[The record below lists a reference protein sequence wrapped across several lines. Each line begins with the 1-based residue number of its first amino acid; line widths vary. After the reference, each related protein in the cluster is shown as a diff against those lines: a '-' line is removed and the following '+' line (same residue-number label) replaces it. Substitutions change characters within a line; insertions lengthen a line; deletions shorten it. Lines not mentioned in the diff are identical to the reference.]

1 MIAKFWTVIQQNVVI
16 KDVSIKCC
24 TQVKEEPEFDLLWR
38 NCSSIMSTPWH
49 YQQGSSHQLLSF
61 VCAQHAQLECSST
74 LLVGLRWHPWGA
86 ISVSVAPAGDSP
98 RVHHRCIQV
107 YATSSKYRHEAIP
120 TREGPCQCTE
130 SDWNMA
136 SHPALL
142 TFKLFQYHNY
152 MPNTKAA

>member
-1 MIAKFWTVIQQNVVI
+1 MCLSSAAREWRKNQNLICYDVTVLALCPHRGIT
-16 KDVSIKCC
+16 S
-24 TQVKEEPEFDLLWR
+24 KEVHISCYPL
-38 NCSSIMSTPWH
+38 CAHST
-49 YQQGSSHQLLSF
+49 
-61 VCAQHAQLECSST
+61 QHAQLECCST

-86 ISVSVAPAGDSP
+86 ISVLVAPAGDSP
-98 RVHHRCIQV
+98 RVHHRHIQV

-142 TFKLFQYHNY
+142 TFKLFQYYNY